1 MNSKVNKHAQCFE
14 LKQRNCMSNILT
26 KTMQDD
32 CREDPRK
39 ATIAIQKENKHKFKI
54 IFYM

>member
-1 MNSKVNKHAQCFE
+1 
-14 LKQRNCMSNILT
+14 MSNILT

-54 IFYM
+54 IFYT